1 MKHEIPHMIE
11 QGKGAVINTSSG
23 AGLIGFPG
31 QANYVAA
38 KHGVIGLTRS
48 AALEY
53 ITRGVRINA
62 ICPGTAR
69 SRMVDEWMDGS
80 AEAEAEVAAL
90 HPIGRIA
97 EPEEIARAALWLASD
112 ASSFVVGVALP
123 VDGGYTVPCRRIC
136 LICRSGRRHGTTG
149 AAVPR
154 GWVAKQ
160 RDAPMVSRS
169 STAAPEAT
177 MDDLLTLSRPEA
189 RPRRPDVVPA
199 VLVGLMLA
207 GLLVL
212 TGTLAAHP
220 RHREPHRAEPVGLA
234 GRGRGPSADSSSW
247 TGLGAV
253 ARDGRARVPPAPRPG
268 HRLDHPLQLR
278 RAVRGGRGLP
288 RPARGR
294 RLGRG
299 RARRASASGS
309 EEAGVA
315 ATTGSSAG

>member
-1 MKHEIPHMIE
+1 MGEFDGQVALVTGAASGIGRASARLFAEAGAKVVVADIDLPMAEETAALVTAAGGEALAVEVDVADGVSVKAMVDTTIERFGRLDIAHNNAGIMGAGADIIDMDDAVWQRGIDVMLTGVFLCMKHEIPHMIE

-123 VDGGYTVPCRRIC
+123 VDGGYTVP
-136 LICRSGRRHGTTG
+136 
-149 AAVPR
+149 
-154 GWVAKQ
+154 
-160 RDAPMVSRS
+160 
-169 STAAPEAT
+169 
-177 MDDLLTLSRPEA
+177 
-189 RPRRPDVVPA
+189 
-199 VLVGLMLA
+199 
-207 GLLVL
+207 
-212 TGTLAAHP
+212 
-220 RHREPHRAEPVGLA
+220 
-234 GRGRGPSADSSSW
+234 
-247 TGLGAV
+247 
-253 ARDGRARVPPAPRPG
+253 
-268 HRLDHPLQLR
+268 
-278 RAVRGGRGLP
+278 
-288 RPARGR
+288 
-294 RLGRG
+294 
-299 RARRASASGS
+299 
-309 EEAGVA
+309 
-315 ATTGSSAG
+315 

>member
-1 MKHEIPHMIE
+1 MGEFEGQVALVTGAASGIGRASARLFAEAGAKVVAADIDVAGAQETARLVEEAGGEALAVPVDVADGAAVRAMVDATIDRFGRLDIAHNNAGIMGAGADIIDMDDDVWQRGIDVMLTGVFLCMKHEIPHMIR

-23 AGLIGFPG
+23 AGLIGFPA

-123 VDGGYTVPCRRIC
+123 VDGGYTVP
-136 LICRSGRRHGTTG
+136 
-149 AAVPR
+149 
-154 GWVAKQ
+154 
-160 RDAPMVSRS
+160 
-169 STAAPEAT
+169 
-177 MDDLLTLSRPEA
+177 
-189 RPRRPDVVPA
+189 
-199 VLVGLMLA
+199 
-207 GLLVL
+207 
-212 TGTLAAHP
+212 
-220 RHREPHRAEPVGLA
+220 
-234 GRGRGPSADSSSW
+234 
-247 TGLGAV
+247 
-253 ARDGRARVPPAPRPG
+253 
-268 HRLDHPLQLR
+268 
-278 RAVRGGRGLP
+278 
-288 RPARGR
+288 
-294 RLGRG
+294 
-299 RARRASASGS
+299 
-309 EEAGVA
+309 
-315 ATTGSSAG
+315 

>member
-1 MKHEIPHMIE
+1 MGEFDGQVALVTGAASGIGRASARLFAEAGAKVVVADIDRPMAEETAALVTAAGGEAVAVEVDVADATSVKAMVDATIERFGRLDIAHNNAGIMGAGADIIDMDDAVWQRGIDVMLTGVFLCMKHEIPHMIS
-11 QGKGAVINTSSG
+11 QGKGAVVNTSSG

-123 VDGGYTVPCRRIC
+123 VDGGYTVP
-136 LICRSGRRHGTTG
+136 
-149 AAVPR
+149 
-154 GWVAKQ
+154 
-160 RDAPMVSRS
+160 
-169 STAAPEAT
+169 
-177 MDDLLTLSRPEA
+177 
-189 RPRRPDVVPA
+189 
-199 VLVGLMLA
+199 
-207 GLLVL
+207 
-212 TGTLAAHP
+212 
-220 RHREPHRAEPVGLA
+220 
-234 GRGRGPSADSSSW
+234 
-247 TGLGAV
+247 
-253 ARDGRARVPPAPRPG
+253 
-268 HRLDHPLQLR
+268 
-278 RAVRGGRGLP
+278 
-288 RPARGR
+288 
-294 RLGRG
+294 
-299 RARRASASGS
+299 
-309 EEAGVA
+309 
-315 ATTGSSAG
+315 

>member
-1 MKHEIPHMIE
+1 MADGSSVKAMVDTTIERFGRLDIAHNNAGIMGAGADIIDMDDAVWQRGIDVMLTGVFLCMKHEIPHMIE

-123 VDGGYTVPCRRIC
+123 VDGGYTVP
-136 LICRSGRRHGTTG
+136 
-149 AAVPR
+149 
-154 GWVAKQ
+154 
-160 RDAPMVSRS
+160 
-169 STAAPEAT
+169 
-177 MDDLLTLSRPEA
+177 
-189 RPRRPDVVPA
+189 
-199 VLVGLMLA
+199 
-207 GLLVL
+207 
-212 TGTLAAHP
+212 
-220 RHREPHRAEPVGLA
+220 
-234 GRGRGPSADSSSW
+234 
-247 TGLGAV
+247 
-253 ARDGRARVPPAPRPG
+253 
-268 HRLDHPLQLR
+268 
-278 RAVRGGRGLP
+278 
-288 RPARGR
+288 
-294 RLGRG
+294 
-299 RARRASASGS
+299 
-309 EEAGVA
+309 
-315 ATTGSSAG
+315 